1 MDPIAVIWDRIET
14 WLQGHAPAIVQR
26 LPPGVT
32 EEALRQAEATMG
44 LTLPEAVK
52 ASYRRHN
59 GAPPGSFLL
68 GQSIFYDLTGMVHGQ
83 QRLAQRY
90 ADLLAKAPRTP
101 QALAGP
107 IQPVW
112 WHPAWLPVTGDGAG
126 NHWCLDL
133 APASG
138 GQVGQI
144 IDFDHEVGPTKVL
157 ATSFQELLSTFADQ
171 LEAGVY
177 MARDLNLIKPEWI
190 IEATEARRLHINIGR
205 VSERSISSMPT
216 ISRRASI
223 PTNELVSATNTLY
236 REVRAYLEQQGIQPL
251 QAYALTAFA
260 RYTEEPNDQITL
272 EVGIAI
278 VEARPASDPM
288 ISGTLSGGTVAA
300 LPCLASRETIPEGF
314 RTLEAWGKHQQK
326 TFDGQPWVIY
336 LINPRDPQAV
346 PYPGDSARFEVRQ
359 LLTP

>member
-14 WLQGHAPAIVQR
+14 WLQGHAPAIAQR

-44 LTLPEAVK
+44 LPLPEAVK

-68 GQSIFYDLTGMVHGQ
+68 GQSMFYDLTGMVNGQ
-83 QRLAQRY
+83 QRLAQRS

-126 NHWCLDL
+126 NHWCIDL
-133 APASG
+133 APAAG

-157 ATSFQELLSTFADQ
+157 ATSFQELLATFAAQ

-177 MARDLNLIKPEWI
+177 VVSGLDLIKPEGI
-190 IEATEARRLHINIGR
+190 IEATEARRLHVTIGR
-205 VSERSISSMPT
+205 VREQLISSMPT
-216 ISRRASI
+216 ISRRTSI
-223 PTNELVSATNTLY
+223 PAGELTSAINSLY
-236 REVRAYLEQQGIQPL
+236 REVRAYLEQHNIPPL
-251 QAYALTAFA
+251 MAYTLTAFA
-260 RYTEEPNDQITL
+260 RSTEESNDQIAL
-272 EVGIAI
+272 EVGIAV
-278 VEARPASDPM
+278 VEARPASGPM
-288 ISGTLSGGTVAA
+288 ISGTLPGGTVAA
-300 LPCLASRETIPEGF
+300 LPCLASRETMPEGF
-314 RTLEAWGKHQQK
+314 RALEEWAKYQQK
-326 TFDGQPWVIY
+326 TFDGQPWVIF
-336 LINPRDPQAV
+336 LLDPRDPQAV
-346 PYPGDSARFEVRQ
+346 PYPGDSTRFEVRR